1 MKKGFFIVI
10 EGIDGSGK
18 ATQTELL
25 KEKLE
30 KLGYKI
36 LIGDFP
42 RYYTSE
48 WGKLVGRFLTGEFG
62 KLDEVNPHLAV
73 LPYMIDQYVWSRDF
87 ATPWIKSGGIIL
99 SNRYFTSNVHQI
111 AKLKGPI
118 KKKYRDWLWRMGYK
132 ELGILRP
139 DLVVFLDVP
148 PKISMKLNRKKTDR
162 QYLKGKK
169 QDIAE
174 KNWGHQY
181 SSYKSYLTEVKLN
194 DWWIKVKCV
203 SKGKL
208 NSPEEIHNKIL
219 RDHLFKKIMSLT

>member
-1 MKKGFFIVI
+1 
-10 EGIDGSGK
+10 
-18 ATQTELL
+18 
-25 KEKLE
+25 
-30 KLGYKI
+30 
-36 LIGDFP
+36 
-42 RYYTSE
+42 
-48 WGKLVGRFLTGEFG
+48 
-62 KLDEVNPHLAV
+62 
-73 LPYMIDQYVWSRDF
+73 MIDQYVWSRDF
-87 ATPWIKSGGIIL
+87 AIPWIKAGGIIL

-132 ELGILRP
+132 RIGNFKAGLGSFFGRATKNFDEVKP
-139 DLVVFLDVP
+139 E
-148 PKISMKLNRKKTDR
+148 KTDR

>member
-1 MKKGFFIVI
+1 MKKGFFVVI

-25 KEKLE
+25 KEKFE

-87 ATPWIKSGGIIL
+87 AVPWIKKGGIIL

-111 AKLKGPI
+111 AKFKGPV

-132 ELGILRP
+132 ELGILQP
-139 DLVVFLDVP
+139 DLVLFLDVP
-148 PKISMKLNRKKTDR
+148 PKISLKLNKTKSVRK
-162 QYLKGKK
+162 YLKGRK

-174 KNWGHQY
+174 RHKYHQL
-181 SSYKSYLTEVKLN
+181 SAYKSYLNEISLSG
-194 DWWIKVKCV
+194 WWLKIRCLTN
-203 SKGKL
+203 GKL
-208 NSPEEIHNKIL
+208 DPSEIINSRIFNVII
-219 RDHLFKKIMSLT
+219 KKFPLD

>member
-1 MKKGFFIVI
+1 
-10 EGIDGSGK
+10 
-18 ATQTELL
+18 
-25 KEKLE
+25 
-30 KLGYKI
+30 
-36 LIGDFP
+36 
-42 RYYTSE
+42 
-48 WGKLVGRFLTGEFG
+48 
-62 KLDEVNPHLAV
+62 
-73 LPYMIDQYVWSRDF
+73 MIDQYVWSRDF
-87 ATPWIKSGGIIL
+87 AITLDKGRRHYFCLTVTLLPMFIKSP
-99 SNRYFTSNVHQI
+99 N
-111 AKLKGPI
+111 LKGPI

-139 DLVVFLDVP
+139 DLVVFFGRATKNFDEVKP
-148 PKISMKLNRKKTDR
+148 EKTDR